1 MRAAA
6 GLPLLGAA
14 GALLVVALFFGG
26 GSGDGRLFWIGAGAL
41 LCALGALTA
50 SLAGLLPLPVPGAQ
64 GAAALGLLAC
74 FVAWNGV
81 TVWWSVE
88 ADRSWAYGNRG
99 LAYLALAVLGLYV
112 GTLVPRP
119 AQSVAA
125 GLTLLLAA
133 VLLWALAGKVFP
145 GLFPDGARVAR
156 LRDPIGYWN
165 ALGLVCATAL
175 PLFLWLAGRRRELGA
190 LGVYL
195 ASVALLLTYSRGG
208 LLVAAVSVALWLW
221 LSAERRAG
229 VEALTAGLVP
239 GLAVAGIA
247 LALPGVAK
255 DLQPSSVRTRDGAWF
270 ALALVVGAA
279 VVALLARRQLRRAE
293 LRALG
298 VAAAVLLAVGAGA
311 LVAKGDWLAGFRGAD
326 SPQVAQGPGRISSTS
341 SNNRWTW
348 WQEAWRVFR
357 DAPAGGKGA
366 GSFEVARRTERHD
379 ALVTV
384 EPHNVALQALAET
397 GIVGLLLGGGAAV
410 AALLAAGTAVR
421 RLEGPE
427 GAAAVALAVAVPAY
441 LLHALADIDWDFVA
455 ASAPVFLVLGVLIGA
470 TAVVRKPRPRP
481 LLAAGVAGVAL
492 AALYSLT
499 APWLASRRVDDA
511 YAALG
516 RNDPAAAVV
525 AAREARGLDPLSP
538 EPLWAWALADALAGR
553 KDAAVREYRRAVGL
567 QPANGETWYALG
579 AYEFDLG
586 RFQDAYRDLNEAYT
600 RDPYGPAGQKGGLLD
615 QARAKVNAGAK

>member
-221 LSAERRAG
+221 LS
-229 VEALTAGLVP
+229 
-239 GLAVAGIA
+239 
-247 LALPGVAK
+247 
-255 DLQPSSVRTRDGAWF
+255 
-270 ALALVVGAA
+270 
-279 VVALLARRQLRRAE
+279 
-293 LRALG
+293 
-298 VAAAVLLAVGAGA
+298 
-311 LVAKGDWLAGFRGAD
+311 
-326 SPQVAQGPGRISSTS
+326 
-341 SNNRWTW
+341 
-348 WQEAWRVFR
+348 
-357 DAPAGGKGA
+357 
-366 GSFEVARRTERHD
+366 
-379 ALVTV
+379 
-384 EPHNVALQALAET
+384 
-397 GIVGLLLGGGAAV
+397 
-410 AALLAAGTAVR
+410 
-421 RLEGPE
+421 
-427 GAAAVALAVAVPAY
+427 
-441 LLHALADIDWDFVA
+441 
-455 ASAPVFLVLGVLIGA
+455 
-470 TAVVRKPRPRP
+470 
-481 LLAAGVAGVAL
+481 
-492 AALYSLT
+492 
-499 APWLASRRVDDA
+499 
-511 YAALG
+511 
-516 RNDPAAAVV
+516 
-525 AAREARGLDPLSP
+525 
-538 EPLWAWALADALAGR
+538 
-553 KDAAVREYRRAVGL
+553 
-567 QPANGETWYALG
+567 
-579 AYEFDLG
+579 
-586 RFQDAYRDLNEAYT
+586 
-600 RDPYGPAGQKGGLLD
+600 
-615 QARAKVNAGAK
+615 